1 MPTDPNFEALA
12 EKLNATVEPEPVP
25 PLPEPV
31 MKGRGGVP
39 RSAQDEVN
47 AMAIAAP
54 RPSSPF
60 GAGVEVTDSA
70 AQPHED
76 EG

>member
-1 MPTDPNFEALA
+1 MPTDPEFEALA

-31 MKGRGGVP
+31 VKGRGGIP
-39 RSAQDEVN
+39 RTATDEVN
-47 AMAIAAP
+47 AIAIAAP

-60 GAGVEVTDSA
+60 GSGVQVTDTKA
-70 AQPHED
+70 D
-76 EG
+76 D